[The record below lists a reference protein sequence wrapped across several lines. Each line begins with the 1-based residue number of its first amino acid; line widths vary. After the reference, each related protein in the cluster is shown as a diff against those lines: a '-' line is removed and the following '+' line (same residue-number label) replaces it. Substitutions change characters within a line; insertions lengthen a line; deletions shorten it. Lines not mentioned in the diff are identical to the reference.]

1 MFDLTFV
8 IHHGLALAVIA
19 IGIAALVMRDV
30 GWLVFSAWMIL
41 TVALYILRLDLS
53 AAGNAG
59 SDHVGHRL
67 RSVRRPNGSVAS
79 RPA

>member
-41 TVALYILRLDLS
+41 TVALYICGWIFQLLVMPDRITWDIDYDL
-53 AAGNAG
+53 
-59 SDHVGHRL
+59 
-67 RSVRRPNGSVAS
+67 
-79 RPA
+79 